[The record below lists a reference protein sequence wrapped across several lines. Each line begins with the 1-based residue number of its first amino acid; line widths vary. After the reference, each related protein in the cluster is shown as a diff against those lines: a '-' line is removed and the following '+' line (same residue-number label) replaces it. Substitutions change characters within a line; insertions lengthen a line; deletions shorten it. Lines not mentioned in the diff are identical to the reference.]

1 MPIASITKLMTAMI
15 VLDSKNNPLDE
26 ILISNSDILSNKIV
40 NSNLKPGM
48 QLQREDLLL
57 LALMASENRAA
68 NSLSRTNEP
77 ENNQNIFI
85 QRMNLKAKSLQ
96 MNDTAFNDVSGL
108 NPTTTSTAFDVAK
121 LAMAAVDYD
130 TIDNY
135 TTTDKILIQI
145 NQQQTLTYQ
154 NNDKFFINEKSNI
167 KLYKTGFI
175 REAGRCVVVILN
187 QNNQTYLIVL
197 LNSKSNEALLQDE
210 LQIKNIIKSLKNN

>member
-1 MPIASITKLMTAMI
+1 MTAMI

-68 NSLSRTNEP
+68 TALSRTNEP

-175 REAGRCVVVILN
+175 KESGRCIVVILN
-187 QNNQTYLIVL
+187 QNNQMYLIVL